1 MHHRP
6 SEIGPS
12 FFPYGHNG
20 YLVPVELL
28 EQKNNA
34 SNQSESKYYTELF
47 RNSIVKRNITWI
59 ALVKLSNA
67 SSIREQITELQAIG
81 ASAVIF
87 GEDEG
92 NLKRKDKFW
101 HSSKIDIP
109 STFITMDDYFK
120 VLLLTDRFR
129 NDGFLYAAIDCDT
142 NFEPNL
148 STFSLIVG
156 LIAFFMCFCLAYH
169 LFGCLTLSD
178 QYPYKF
184 IQSSKDLEAFP
195 EREYRKPAIPPFQN
209 NWQCEQDKCC
219 ICLDYYETGAKIRK
233 LPCQHLYHSHCID
246 MWLLKMSILCPLCKR
261 DVTAVA
267 KEAKILCEK

>member
-1 MHHRP
+1 MKRLLFTAVYFGLGQAVIYFPTARKLVHHQP

-156 LIAFFMCFCLAYH
+156 LIAFFYVF
-169 LFGCLTLSD
+169 LFSLSLIWM
-178 QYPYKF
+178 F
-184 IQSSKDLEAFP
+184 NTF
-195 EREYRKPAIPPFQN
+195 
-209 NWQCEQDKCC
+209 
-219 ICLDYYETGAKIRK
+219 
-233 LPCQHLYHSHCID
+233 
-246 MWLLKMSILCPLCKR
+246 
-261 DVTAVA
+261 
-267 KEAKILCEK
+267 